1 MKGARLRFFSACV
14 AVILASVNV
23 WGATQLTYDDVE
35 LILAQ
40 AASRAAQIDPHAIIA
55 VVDREGYVLGV
66 WNMEKNPA
74 PNPEFVSG
82 AVARAGTA
90 AFLSSNQNAFTSR
103 TAGFIIQQHFPPLV
117 RDTSNGPLV
126 GVGISSVFLGTDRFV
141 QGRKHPNAIF
151 VDQEGHSD
159 VNFMKQIPLDQT
171 GTFDPN
177 EAVFDNINP
186 FSPSAVFPALTGR
199 KSPGIFGA
207 AIYTGTNTS
216 FFVPATMT
224 MSASAAAAQV
234 AATGNSTTG
243 YIVSGTAGPLIGAVG
258 TSLNDAPGG
267 VPLYK
272 NGELVG
278 GVGVAG
284 GGSPIKVSTG
294 FAIIQSIFPVAK
306 INALTESLG
315 LGPIAPL
322 GLEKNQLNAT
332 PGFTEGPDID
342 EDVALS
348 GQTGYGPSSEI
359 LATNDFI
366 GGIQLPYVETST
378 NLPRILPLG
387 SVGVAVDNFP
397 AQKSPPEFA
406 YPKAEFGGVSGEIR
420 FPIRSD
426 PMPGNIGNTRRLSAG
441 EVGDIIANAAKRSG
455 ITRAGIRLPVGVPA
469 EVFISVVGNP
479 GDSGQPP
486 PILGVFR
493 TGEATIF
500 SWDVAVQKARTAFFF
515 SNNDFAESTRTVGF
529 LAQRWYPPGID
540 GQPPGPF
547 FGVQEALLTDG
558 FLGFLDPLR
567 YHSNPYLPNQIT
579 IFPGGFPLY
588 RGSVLIGAIGV
599 SGDGVDQDDIISSSG
614 CDNFL
619 APNNIRADQFFY
631 RGARLPYAKFPR
643 DPSL

>member
-1 MKGARLRFFSACV
+1 MMAAWLWLFSVYLSA
-14 AVILASVNV
+14 ILATANARA
-23 WGATQLTYDDVE
+23 ATFLTHDDVQ
-35 LILAQ
+35 LIIQQ
-40 AASRAAQIDPHAIIA
+40 AASRAAQVDPHAIIA

-66 WNMEKNPA
+66 WDMSGDPA

-117 RDTSNGPLV
+117 RDTTNGPLV
-126 GVGISSVFLGTDRFV
+126 GVGISSAFLGPDHF
-141 QGRKHPNAIF
+141 IS
-151 VDQEGHSD
+151 GHKNKNGTVPITVFDSGHTD
-159 VNFMKQIPLDQT
+159 VNFIKQIPLDET
-171 GTFDPN
+171 NTFDPN
-177 EAVFDNINP
+177 EPRFSNIDP
-186 FSPSAVFPALTGR
+186 FSPGAVFPALTGR
-199 KSPGIFGA
+199 KSPGIYGA
-207 AIYTGTNTS
+207 GIYTGTATS
-216 FFVPATMT
+216 FL
-224 MSASAAAAQV
+224 
-234 AATGNSTTG
+234 
-243 YIVSGTAGPLIGAVG
+243 VSGTAVAAAVVTSGSSTTGMVVSGSGSPLERLTIGALG

-294 FAIIQSIFPVAK
+294 FAIIQGVLHASMID
-306 INALTESLG
+306 ALTMKAIGIPLVPPG
-315 LGPIAPL
+315 LR
-322 GLEKNQLNAT
+322 KNQLNAT
-332 PGFTEGPDID
+332 PGFTQGADVD

-348 GQTGYGPSSEI
+348 GQTGYGPSSGI
-359 LATNDFI
+359 LATNDYI
-366 GGIQLPYVETST
+366 GGIQIPYVDTGT
-378 NLPRILPLG
+378 DLPRLRPLD
-387 SVGVAVDNFP
+387 SLGVAVGGFP
-397 AQKSPPEFA
+397 IQQSPPEFK
-406 YPKAEFGGVSGEIR
+406 YPHAEFGGVSGEIR
-420 FPIRSD
+420 FPIRGD
-426 PMPGNIGNTRRLSAG
+426 PMPGLIGRTRRLSAG

-479 GDSGQPP
+479 GDSGHPP

-529 LAQRWYPPGID
+529 LAQRYYPPGID
-540 GQPPGPF
+540 GTPPGPF
-547 FGVQEALLTDG
+547 FGIQEALLIDG
-558 FLGFLDPLR
+558 FLGFLSPC
-567 YHSNPYLPNQIT
+567 YHGNPYLPNQIT

-599 SGDGVDQDDIISSSG
+599 SGDGVDQDDIISASG

-619 APNNIRADQFFY
+619 PPINIRADQFLY

>member
-1 MKGARLRFFSACV
+1 MMAARLWLFSVYLSA
-14 AVILASVNV
+14 ILATANARA
-23 WGATQLTYDDVE
+23 ATFLTRDDVQ
-35 LILAQ
+35 LIIQQ
-40 AASRAAQIDPHAIIA
+40 AASRAAQVDPHAIIA

-66 WNMEKNPA
+66 WDMSGNPA

-117 RDTSNGPLV
+117 RDTTNGPLV
-126 GVGISSVFLGTDRFV
+126 GVGISSVFLGSDHFIRGYRQKNGTVPIDVFE
-141 QGRKHPNAIF
+141 A
-151 VDQEGHSD
+151 GHTD
-159 VNFMKQIPLDQT
+159 VNFIKQIPLDQT

-177 EAVFDNINP
+177 ETLFCNINP
-186 FSPSAVFPALTGR
+186 FSPDAEFPALTGR
-199 KSPGIFGA
+199 KSPGIYGA
-207 AIYTGTNTS
+207 GIYTGTDPA
-216 FFVPATMT
+216 FFVSGTAEAAEVVESGS
-224 MSASAAAAQV
+224 SANG
-234 AATGNSTTG
+234 T
-243 YIVSGTAGPLIGAVG
+243 IVSGTAGLLIGAGG

-294 FAIIQSIFPVAK
+294 FAIIQGVLHASMID
-306 INALTESLG
+306 ALTIKDVGVPLVPPG
-315 LGPIAPL
+315 LP
-322 GLEKNQLNAT
+322 KNQLNAT
-332 PGFTEGPDID
+332 PGFTQGADVD

-348 GQTGYGPSSEI
+348 GQTGYGPSSGI
-359 LATNDFI
+359 LATNDYI
-366 GGIQLPYVETST
+366 GGIQIPYVDTGT
-378 NLPRILPLG
+378 NLPRLRPLA
-387 SVGVAVDNFP
+387 SLGVAVGGFP
-397 AQKSPPEFA
+397 IQQSPPEFN
-406 YPKAEFGGVSGEIR
+406 YPHAEFGGVSGEIR

-426 PMPGNIGNTRRLSAG
+426 PMPGLIGRTRRLSAG

-493 TGEATIF
+493 TGDATIF

-529 LAQRWYPPGID
+529 LAQRYYPPGID
-540 GQPPGPF
+540 GTPPGPF
-547 FGVQEALLTDG
+547 FGIQEALLIDG
-558 FLGFLDPLR
+558 FLGFLSPMSF
-567 YHSNPYLPNQIT
+567 HGNPYLPNQIT

-599 SGDGVDQDDIISSSG
+599 SGDGVDQDDIISASG

-619 APNNIRADQFFY
+619 PPINIRADQFLY